1 MRLPPALDA
10 LLDGWTR
17 TPVLKGESGGN
28 IFRLTDTDGR
38 VRFLKCGTGAV
49 AEDIADEAHRLFWL
63 AGRMPCAEPLHFTR
77 SVDGAWL
84 LTDAVAGR
92 TVDAW
97 IEDDRA
103 HLPMVIDAMAAF
115 LRRLHALPVA
125 DCPFDAGADVRMA
138 HARRLIDADM
148 VDTDDFDS
156 DHDGW
161 IAEQLWD
168 RLVALRRCVR
178 PCAVT
183 HGDYSL
189 GNVMI
194 DEGGRVMGC
203 IDVGRLGVADPYQDI
218 AILWQNLREFGEGWA
233 ARFLDAYGLEV
244 VDWQQLEFH
253 RCLDEL
259 F

>member
-1 MRLPPALDA
+1 
-10 LLDGWTR
+10 
-17 TPVLKGESGGN
+17 
-28 IFRLTDTDGR
+28 
-38 VRFLKCGTGAV
+38 
-49 AEDIADEAHRLFWL
+49 
-63 AGRMPCAEPLHFTR
+63 
-77 SVDGAWL
+77 
-84 LTDAVAGR
+84 
-92 TVDAW
+92 
-97 IEDDRA
+97 
-103 HLPMVIDAMAAF
+103 
-115 LRRLHALPVA
+115 
-125 DCPFDAGADVRMA
+125 MA

-203 IDVGRLGVADPYQDI
+203 ID
-218 AILWQNLREFGEGWA
+218 
-233 ARFLDAYGLEV
+233 
-244 VDWQQLEFH
+244 
-253 RCLDEL
+253 
-259 F
+259 